1 MNPTLIK
8 TSLDTD
14 TRWPAYQGQ
23 NTQNLEANMKAP
35 STNFAYPDAKYP
47 LNPPSKGHNSTE
59 LQIHHY
65 NHINLRTDNTS
76 NVGTT
81 PEQSNTNGGQ
91 SNPQKGQ
98 TQYMN
103 TPHIPQYRTSLSQ
116 SHSDTSENNANV
128 PTAPINTP
136 TTPTG
141 AGPLSTSTISH
152 NHGNHHTNYAPVIG
166 TTPTQSNN
174 GR

>member
-1 MNPTLIK
+1 MLNNVDNRHESDI
-8 TSLDTD
+8 
-14 TRWPAYQGQ
+14 
-23 NTQNLEANMKAP
+23 NQNLVRHRHALAGIPGAKHAELGDNMKAP

-47 LNPPSKGHNSTE
+47 LNPPSKGHNSTG

-116 SHSDTSENNANV
+116 LHSGTSDNNANV

-136 TTPTG
+136 TAPTK
-141 AGPLSTSTISH
+141 AEPQSTSTISH
-152 NHGNHHTNYAPVIG
+152 HHRNHHTN
-166 TTPTQSNN
+166 
-174 GR
+174 